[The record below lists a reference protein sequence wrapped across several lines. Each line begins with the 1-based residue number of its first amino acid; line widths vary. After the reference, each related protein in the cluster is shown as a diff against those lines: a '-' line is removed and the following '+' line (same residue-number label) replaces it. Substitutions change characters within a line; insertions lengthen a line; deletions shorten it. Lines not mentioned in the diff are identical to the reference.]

1 MLASSKRIEQ
11 SAGRT
16 VFGNDAN
23 GYAEGRPDYPA
34 RVYDILRTT
43 CRATPSTRVFE
54 IGPGTGQATKRLLDL
69 GCAVTAIEPDS
80 RLADVLL
87 AKCKSKTPGR
97 LSLHIAAFEDV
108 DFSDEKFDLGIA
120 ATSFH
125 WLEQESALAKAKRL
139 LKPGGQWAMWWTI
152 FGDSSRE
159 DEFQR
164 RTRSL
169 FANLWR
175 SPSHGSESQVPFAL
189 DAETRKAQLRGA
201 GFASVS
207 HELIH
212 WTTTQT
218 TSQVLA
224 LTSTFAPVAQLPQ
237 TEREILMKR
246 LERIADLEFGGVVAR
261 NFVTVVYTASCRSD
275 VS

>member
-1 MLASSKRIEQ
+1 MLATSKRIEQ

-43 CRATPSTRVFE
+43 CGAGPSTQVFE
-54 IGPGTGQATKRLLDL
+54 IGPGTGQATEKLLDL
-69 GCAVTAIEPDS
+69 GCTVTAIEPDN
-80 RLADVLL
+80 RLADVLR
-87 AKCKSKTPGR
+87 AKCKSKTPGH
-97 LSLHIAAFEDV
+97 LSVHIAAFEDV
-108 DFSDEKFDLGIA
+108 DFPDATFDLGIA

-125 WLEQESALAKAKRL
+125 WLEQESALAMVKRL

-152 FGDSSRE
+152 FGESTRE
-159 DEFQR
+159 DGFQR

-175 SPSHGSESQVPFAL
+175 SPSRDSESQVPFAL

-201 GFASVS
+201 GFTSVS
-207 HELIH
+207 HEVIH
-212 WTTTQT
+212 WATTQT

-224 LTSTFAPVAQLPQ
+224 LTSTFSPVAQLAQ
-237 TEREILMKR
+237 EEREILMEK
-246 LERIADLEFGGVVAR
+246 LERIADSEFGGVVAR

-275 VS
+275 T